1 MSDSTPKKWLAIDV
15 EADAEAAEAV
25 EYAFN
30 SLESL
35 GTEIDHLRKSVQ
47 ENLTITGY
55 FHELPDEK
63 LLSREIEIGLRIYD
77 LPRASIHSIKTRKVQ
92 DTDWL
97 AEWKRHWKPTEV
109 GKFVIAPPWSDVAA
123 TEKIVIRIEPNM
135 AFGTGTHETTQL
147 CLQAIG
153 EHYRHGQ
160 TFLDVGTGTG
170 ILAIAAAKSRV
181 LSPKSKVKEEPPQ
194 TLDSGLGTWDSIQA
208 CDTDIDSVKIAREN
222 AIANNVRK
230 QIGFFEVSI
239 TGLTPSFDFVCANL
253 TIDIILPILPLLIE
267 KTRQILLLSGILA
280 EQEKM
285 IVDELLKFQI
295 SDFEI
300 EKSGE
305 WISVLIRKRLEFKL

>member
-1 MSDSTPKKWLAIDV
+1 MSDSTSKKWLAIDV

-30 SLESL
+30 SLDSL

-77 LPRASIHSIKTRKVQ
+77 LPRALIHSIKTREVP

-97 AEWKRHWKPTEV
+97 AEWKRHWRPTEV
-109 GKFVIAPPWSDVAA
+109 GKFIIAPPWSETGA

-160 TFLDVGTGTG
+160 TFLDVGTGTS
-170 ILAIAAAKSRV
+170 ILAIAVAKLATENTETDRRQDQNTVFNSV
-181 LSPKSKVKEEPPQ
+181 FSVAQIL
-194 TLDSGLGTWDSIQA
+194 GL
-208 CDTDIDSVKIAREN
+208 DTDVNSIKIAREN
-222 AIANNVRK
+222 ANANNVGKR
-230 QIGFFEVSI
+230 IEFFEGSI
-239 TGLTPSFDFVCANL
+239 TDITLSFDFVCANL
-253 TIDIILPILPLLIE
+253 TIDVILPVLPLLIE

-280 EQEKM
+280 EQRKM
-285 IVDELLKFQI
+285 VVDELLKLKI
-295 SDFEI
+295 TNFEI

-305 WISVLIRKRLEFKL
+305 WISVLIRKRSEFQL